1 MKVAEYIQKNKEAM
15 PAELAEILSQET
27 SIWSNDA
34 CYGYVIIAMRNAA
47 YKEKE
52 IDTLIRYLHS
62 AFEEY
67 AVEEAEKEWIKY

>member
-15 PAELAEILSQET
+15 PAELAEMLSQET

-34 CYGYVIIAMRNAA
+34 CYGYVIIAMRNAG

-62 AFEEY
+62 AFQEIAY
-67 AVEEAEKEWIKY
+67 IPRHIFG